1 MGKSGRRELIAGIYA
16 TDCSHPFSLQLSDR
30 TRSVAVNYSL
40 THNSMI
46 QYLGYFAGVLTVA
59 SFLPQVI
66 RTWQT
71 RRTGDLHLGMF
82 TLLVTASALWIV
94 YGVIIGSWP
103 VILTNAGM
111 VALNGALAVAK
122 LRFG

>member
-1 MGKSGRRELIAGIYA
+1 ML
-16 TDCSHPFSLQLSDR
+16 
-30 TRSVAVNYSL
+30 
-40 THNSMI
+40 

-66 RTWQT
+66 QTWRT
-71 RRTGDLHLGMF
+71 RRTGDLHLGRCVG
-82 TLLVTASALWIV
+82 LVTACSLWIV

-111 VALNGALAVAK
+111 VALNGSLAVAK
-122 LRFG
+122 LRFS

>member
-1 MGKSGRRELIAGIYA
+1 
-16 TDCSHPFSLQLSDR
+16 
-30 TRSVAVNYSL
+30 
-40 THNSMI
+40 MI
-46 QYLGYFAGVLTVA
+46 QYLGYFAGFLTVV

-82 TLLVTASALWIV
+82 ALLVTASALWIV

-103 VILTNAGM
+103 
-111 VALNGALAVAK
+111 GALAFAK